1 MARGRYLILHAD
13 DAGMSHSVNRATIE
27 ALERGAVTSA
37 SIMVPCPWFPEIA
50 RYAAEHPDKDFGV
63 HLTLTS
69 EWRDYRW
76 GPVAPRGRVASLVD
90 ADGYLWRTTKQVV
103 EHVQANDAEIE
114 WRAQIERACRCGV
127 RISHIDSHMDVGVC
141 RPDLA
146 EVYADLS
153 AEYQLPALFV
163 HPESQPPA
171 GYVRAASV
179 AEARQLAMLDALHQF
194 YFRGSHES
202 RNALYLDT
210 LRTLQPGVSQI
221 IVHCGYDDEELR
233 AITPSVA
240 IRDSD
245 RRIFTDPEVM
255 AAIQEYG
262 IETINWRQLLALPRL
277 GGDRPQCSAV
287 LGSRAAAASAGDSQ
301 GGVGHDLH
309 HGS

>member
-27 ALERGAVTSA
+27 ALEQGAVTSA
-37 SIMVPCPWFPEIA
+37 SLMVPCPWFPEIA
-50 RYAAEHPDKDFGV
+50 RYAAEHPDTDFGV

-76 GPVAPRGRVASLVD
+76 GPAAPRERVASLVD
-90 ADGYLWRTTKQVV
+90 ADGYLWRTTQQIV
-103 EHVQANDAEIE
+103 EHAKATEAEIE

-146 EVYADLS
+146 EVYADLA

-163 HPESQPPA
+163 RPESGPPA
-171 GYVRAASV
+171 GYVRAARV
-179 AEARQLAMLDALHQF
+179 AEVRNLPMLDALHQF
-194 YFRGSHES
+194 YFRGSYES
-202 RNALYLDT
+202 RKTLYLDA
-210 LRTLQPGVSQI
+210 LRTLEPGVSQI

-233 AITPSVA
+233 AITPSVS

-245 RRIFTDPEVM
+245 RRIFTDAEVM

-262 IETINWRQLLALPRL
+262 VETITWRQFPALLRL
-277 GGDRPQCSAV
+277 GPAV
-287 LGSRAAAASAGDSQ
+287 P
-301 GGVGHDLH
+301 
-309 HGS
+309 HGA

>member
-1 MARGRYLILHAD
+1 
-13 DAGMSHSVNRATIE
+13 MSHSVNRATIE

-37 SIMVPCPWFPEIA
+37 SLMVPCPWFPEIA
-50 RYAAEHPDKDFGV
+50 RYAAEHPEKDFGV

-76 GPVAPRGRVASLVD
+76 GPVVPRERVASLVD

-103 EHVQANDAEIE
+103 EHVQANEAEIE
-114 WRAQIERACRCGV
+114 WRAQIERACRFGV

-146 EVYADLS
+146 EVYADL
-153 AEYQLPALFV
+153 AVEYQLPALFV
-163 HPESQPPA
+163 RPESGPPA
-171 GYVRAASV
+171 GYVRAARV
-179 AEARQLAMLDALHQF
+179 GEARQLAMLDALHQF

-202 RNALYLDT
+202 RKTLYLDT
-210 LRTLQPGVSQI
+210 LRTLGPGVSQI
-221 IVHCGYDDEELR
+221 IVHCGYDDDELR
-233 AITPSVA
+233 AITPSIS

-245 RRIFTDPEVM
+245 RRIVTDPDVM
-255 AAIQEYG
+255 AAIKENG
-262 IETINWRQLLALPRL
+262 IETITWRQLPALPRP
-277 GGDRPQCSAV
+277 GRDRPQCSAV
-287 LGSRAAAASAGDSQ
+287 PGGGAAAASAGDPQ